1 MEELEDLRKN
11 LEQLSSIRISDD
23 SLEIK
28 AERTS
33 YEAIIFQLKNKV
45 REQEEVMEN
54 LCFQIDQMKAVLQEK
69 EQKITQ
75 MQEEN
80 NGYETN

>member
-11 LEQLSSIRISDD
+11 LEQLSSIRVSDD

-33 YEAIIFQLKNKV
+33 YEAIIF
-45 REQEEVMEN
+45 
-54 LCFQIDQMKAVLQEK
+54 
-69 EQKITQ
+69 
-75 MQEEN
+75 
-80 NGYETN
+80 